1 MSVHDHISS
10 ALKILRDSCISVLDL
25 LIKILDPSEA
35 SYSTYRNH
43 ICVPSPKEKQ
53 LGTGRLEKMLDFLWE
68 DPRSQT
74 RVAEW
79 LHPHAVTY
87 VCSTVYNEMD
97 DVKRCLHA
105 TLNTVTPKL
114 LLTCNVEN
122 TLASIMHK
130 PTPLLYTII
139 MNAAQTNHA
148 KENNKIKD
156 CGIACNI
163 IITQLAAQ
171 CSHHSLLFSAPFTL
185 FCWTN
190 GVSHQTIKALYKC
203 SLCIS
208 FTSLLKLLERLA
220 NQCCASAPAKVQS
233 GMFAILYEVQ
243 NGSPAH
249 MCLAPILQRAQAASD
264 LMFNADVRPT
274 YDQTASYYQQLCVH
288 VLPVGYCTKQYPL
301 CTSTIDESSISGNMA
316 VVNDVYI
323 NQLKMTHNELSDCA
337 IPSFNDQSTNARIRG
352 AKALRTQDINPF
364 TQLQFIQLR
373 FSLFHLYLNLHP
385 DYHTLLSTLLQI
397 LRGII
402 LNSWKVECIYDS
414 LAALASS
421 KPTVDDLLR
430 IAGTILSNHA
440 TPVYEPSSSKKKKQS
455 ALHSDDTDIDDMAHQ
470 NFHLLTRD
478 LLYVLKLVIAISDGD
493 WGRVEDIL
501 GSLAMVWTPEFV
513 DIMCDNALVNFSGL
527 EGHSMPIDLNIEHCI
542 KFLKQF
548 FAAKGIYSTWDHLGD
563 ISATVDLLQNVKKQ
577 VGHKLGITYHG
588 LTHSSPDSSASVWKV
603 ANKINELGL
612 HQFTSEWMENDS
624 VQPVIDTLITSEKKM
639 KMGTIATFN
648 RKVRSMFAGQGFKQE
663 ENEIPRLSF
672 DLSNVAKE

>member
-1 MSVHDHISS
+1 
-10 ALKILRDSCISVLDL
+10 
-25 LIKILDPSEA
+25 
-35 SYSTYRNH
+35 
-43 ICVPSPKEKQ
+43 
-53 LGTGRLEKMLDFLWE
+53 
-68 DPRSQT
+68 
-74 RVAEW
+74 
-79 LHPHAVTY
+79 
-87 VCSTVYNEMD
+87 
-97 DVKRCLHA
+97 
-105 TLNTVTPKL
+105 
-114 LLTCNVEN
+114 
-122 TLASIMHK
+122 MHK
-130 PTPLLYTII
+130 NAPLLYTII
-139 MNAAQTNHA
+139 MNAAQTKRA

-171 CSHHSLLFSAPFTL
+171 RSHHSLLFSAPFTL

-190 GVSHQTIKALYKC
+190 GVSRQTIEALHKC
-203 SLCIS
+203 GLCIS

-220 NQCCASAPAKVQS
+220 DQCVRRAQWIARGPHVMCYDNINISTSIFVEQRASAPAKVQS
-233 GMFAILYEVQ
+233 GTFAILYEVR
-243 NGSPAH
+243 NGNPAH
-249 MCLAPILQRAQAASD
+249 MRLTPILQRAQAASD

-274 YDQTASYYQQLCVH
+274 YDQTASYYQQLRVH
-288 VLPVGYCTKQYPL
+288 VVNILLEHCSYFKNLATLPYHDRRKLPVGYRTKQYPL
-301 CTSTIDESSISGNMA
+301 RTSTIDESSISGNMA

-323 NQLKMTHNELSDCA
+323 NQLKMTHNELSDRA

-364 TQLQFIQLR
+364 TQLQFIQLG
-373 FSLFHLYLNLHP
+373 FGLFHLCLNLVWALLHVHRGSIHQIGSLSYFFALLDRTRLGCEHP

-402 LNSWKVECIYDS
+402 LNSWKVECGYDS

-421 KPTVDDLLR
+421 KPTADDLLR
-430 IAGTILSNHA
+430 IADTILSNHA
-440 TPVYEPSSSKKKKQS
+440 TPVYEPSSLKKKKQS
-455 ALHSDDTDIDDMAHQ
+455 ALHSDDTDIDDMAHR

-478 LLYVLKLVIAISDGD
+478 LLYVLELVTAISDGD

-501 GSLAMVWTPEFV
+501 GSLAMVFRGAGSNNYCAEILHFLFNLKKVWTPEFA
-513 DIMCDNALVNFSGL
+513 DIMRDNALVNFSGL

-548 FAAKGIYSTWDHLGD
+548 FAAKGIYSTWDRLGD

-577 VGHKLGITYHG
+577 VGHALGITYRG

-612 HQFTSEWMENDS
+612 HQFTSERMENDS
-624 VQPVIDTLITSEKKM
+624 VQPVIDTLITGEKKM

-648 RKVRSMFAGQGFKQE
+648 RKVRSMFAGQGFEQE
-663 ENEIPRLSF
+663 EDEIPRLSF
-672 DLSNVAKE
+672 DLSNVAEE